1 MSQPY
6 QKTRSKF
13 SGIPLEP
20 SKGDSIG
27 ISLRLGL
34 SNSNFIG
41 IPLRLR
47 QWDSSRVPLLQDC
60 RPSIRSSARHG
71 LVTHD
76 VASSKRTLSEKKTNT
91 PRVSTKNAK
100 ATQRKL
106 WNHVWAGTPWQFSK
120 NTFDDKS
127 KPSEPMSPPTSD
139 GCRDGGD
146 HPASAVERIAD
157 RKLRTTP
164 FIINFKSRSHE
175 MSPFNVDER
184 SWVPR
189 AEKQIS
195 STLKGAV

>member
-1 MSQPY
+1 MSRQISLRSPPACTQTSGAVPPTLIHFMSQPY

-41 IPLRLR
+41 IPLRLQ
-47 QWDSSRVPLLQDC
+47 QWDSSRVPLLQNR

-76 VASSKRTLSEKKTNT
+76 VASSKRILNDKKTNM
-91 PRVSTKNAK
+91 PRVNTKNAK

-127 KPSEPMSPPTSD
+127 KPSEPMSPPTSG
-139 GCRDGGD
+139 GCRDG
-146 HPASAVERIAD
+146 AD
-157 RKLRTTP
+157 RRAALWNGSRTANCEP
-164 FIINFKSRSHE
+164 FA
-175 MSPFNVDER
+175 
-184 SWVPR
+184 SW
-189 AEKQIS
+189 A
-195 STLKGAV
+195 